1 MIKFPNVCKR
11 ELCGVTKMVDE
22 RIDESVL
29 RWSGHWER
37 IENDRIANGVYV
49 RECVGSRSVGRL
61 WKKWIDTVKE
71 CLKKRGMDVRET
83 RRMVNY
89 RSEWRGFL
97 RGNMWG
103 VARGINLR
111 LRRDPKVQSCHSY
124 MKPL

>member
-1 MIKFPNVCKR
+1 MIKFPNACIR

-22 RIDESVL
+22 RMDESVL

-49 RECVGSRSVGRL
+49 RECVGGRSVGRL
-61 WKKWIDTVKE
+61 WKRWIDTVQD

-89 RSEWRGFL
+89 RSEWRVL
-97 RGNMWG
+97 TQNDKS
-103 VARGINLR
+103 IIY
-111 LRRDPKVQSCHSY
+111 KI
-124 MKPL
+124 